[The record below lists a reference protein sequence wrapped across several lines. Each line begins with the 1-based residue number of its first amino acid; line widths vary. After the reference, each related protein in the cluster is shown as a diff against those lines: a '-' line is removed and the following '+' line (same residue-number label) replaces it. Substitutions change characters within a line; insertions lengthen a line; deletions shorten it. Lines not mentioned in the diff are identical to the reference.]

1 MSIVVTLPAGTS
13 FDPANPGPI
22 GGTTPNT
29 IAATEI
35 SVLKTALGTTS
46 TMGLALS
53 NTTAAAAGAQQV
65 SPSLVLEGRG
75 WKTNSTAASQT
86 VRFRINV
93 LPVQGT
99 ANPSATWRLQSEIN
113 ASGTWTDQLTLTSAG
128 TLTPGAGG
136 SWSSSGIAPAGGS
149 SPFLYTGSGL
159 GAGRTA
165 GVLIPVNAAL
175 QFFDGSTLSG
185 ALRMALSATGA
196 GVLQLG
202 VDHATTP
209 TAQRIQAH
217 GVTTGTGAS
226 LTLGGG
232 SGDVAKGNVILD
244 GGNRAAYDAAPD
256 AATIRDILISHGLM
270 AAA

>member
-1 MSIVVTLPAGTS
+1 MSISVTQPAGTS

-35 SVLKTALGTTS
+35 SVLKTALGTTP

-75 WKTNSTAASQT
+75 WKTDATAASQS
-86 VRFRINV
+86 VRVRHNV
-93 LPVQGT
+93 LPIQG
-99 ANPSATWRLQSEIN
+99 AAAPSAAWRVQADIN
-113 ASGTWTDQLTLTSAG
+113 EAGTWTDMLYVAPQDLRLYS
-128 TLTPGAGG
+128 GAN
-136 SWSSSGIAPAGGS
+136 
-149 SPFLYTGSGL
+149 YTGFTTTGFNL
-159 GAGRTA
+159 NFVQNGVIQAQINNAGNINATTFSVFGQVFLA
-165 GVLIPVNAAL
+165 GPSAA
-175 QFFDGSTLSG
+175 T
-185 ALRMALSATGA
+185 
-196 GVLQLG
+196 LQLG
-202 VDHATTP
+202 VNHATTP

-232 SGDVAKGNVILD
+232 SGSAAKGNVILD
-244 GGNRAAYDAAPD
+244 GGNRAALVADATDEASAITLVNALK
-256 AATIRDILISHGLM
+256 AAAIAHGLM